1 MQKVLFHTPLLRA
14 VNLSIA
20 VLLGV
25 LVAVAYWF
33 GWRTLPQTSGSLTAP
48 INGVA
53 TIDRDQRGVP
63 HITAASWQD
72 ALFLQGY
79 ATAQDRMWQMDA
91 MRRLAGGELAEVV
104 GKSALDSDEDARRWR
119 LTRIAES
126 EERALTPESRLIL
139 TSYARGVNFFLET
152 HRGRLAPEF
161 TLLNYDPRPWSVR
174 DSLLIALEMYQ
185 TLSTSWREDVNKLH
199 MLQGGDAAKVEFL
212 YPRRTGGE
220 IQPGSNAWVI
230 SGAHSADGKPILA
243 NDPHLQWSLPAVW
256 HLVHLRAP
264 GLDVTGA
271 ALPGVP
277 AVIIGHNRRVAWGVT
292 NFQFDVQDLYLER
305 IDMRTGQYLFEGQ
318 VQQAR
323 FERDVVKVKGGRP
336 VELGTWVT
344 RHGPIFFSESN
355 QNYSMRW
362 MAAEEGPF
370 DFPFLDLD
378 RAGNWGEFNAALV
391 RFAGPAQNFV
401 YADADGNI
409 GYHATGHLPVRKNCV
424 GDVPSDG
431 ASGQCEWDG
440 FIPYDQLPQVLNP
453 PSGVIVTANQN
464 PFPADYPWPV
474 NGRFSSRYR
483 AQEIRALLE
492 SRAKWTPSDML
503 TVQKDVYSAFSHF
516 LARQVVAA
524 WDKHQDKHPG
534 SNVQAGDAVAL
545 LRQWNGQME
554 KKTAA
559 PLVETLTYNELR
571 KAVAERAWPKYDAGY
586 ETSYLAPEV
595 IERLLRERPPD
606 WFPDYDDLLVK
617 CLTTAIATGEKTQG
631 SKVSRWDY
639 GQYIQLTVQSPV
651 LGHLPLIGKYFN
663 VGPIPMSGAATTIK
677 QTSRALGPSM
687 RMVVDFADFDRS
699 LENITVGESG
709 HELSRHY
716 KDQWGRLL
724 RRAQL
729 SHAVQQGRRQADS
742 NGQTAVG
749 HVAKIDSGG

>member
-20 VLLGV
+20 VLFGV
-25 LVAVAYWF
+25 LLAVVYWF
-33 GWRTLPQTSGSLTAP
+33 GWRTLPQTSGSFTAP
-48 INGVA
+48 LDGAA
-53 TIDRDQRGVP
+53 TIARDQRGVP

-104 GKSALDSDEDARRWR
+104 GKQALDSDRDARRWR
-119 LTRIAES
+119 LTRIAEA
-126 EERALTPESRLIL
+126 EEQALTSESRLVL
-139 TSYARGVNFFLET
+139 AAYARGVNFYLET
-152 HRGRLAPEF
+152 HRGRLPPEF
-161 TLLNYDPRPWSVR
+161 ALLNYEPRPWSVR
-174 DSLLIALEMYQ
+174 DSMLIALEMFQ
-185 TLSTSWREDVNKLH
+185 TLTTSWREEVNKLH
-199 MLQGGDAAKVEFL
+199 MLQGGDAAKVDFL
-212 YPRRTGGE
+212 YPLRTGGE
-220 IQPGSNAWVI
+220 IQPGSNAWVV

-243 NDPHLQWSLPAVW
+243 NDPHLEWSIPAVW

-305 IDMRTGQYLFEGQ
+305 IDMRTGQYLFQGQ

-323 FERDVVKVKGGRP
+323 LERDVIKVKGQRP
-336 VELGTWVT
+336 VELAAWVT
-344 RHGPIFFSESN
+344 RHGPIFFTEGN

-378 RAGNWGEFNAALV
+378 RAGNWDEFNTALA
-391 RFAGPAQNFV
+391 RFVGPAQNFV
-401 YADADGNI
+401 YADVDRNI
-409 GYHATGHLPVRKNCV
+409 GYHATGRLPVRRNCV

-431 ASGQCEWDG
+431 ASGMCEWDG
-440 FIPYDQLPQVLNP
+440 FIPYDQLPHVFNP

-483 AQEIRALLE
+483 AQEIRTLLE
-492 SRAKWTPSDML
+492 SRAQWAPSDML
-503 TVQKDVYSAFSHF
+503 TVQKDVYSAFSDF
-516 LARQVVAA
+516 FARQVVAA
-524 WDKHQDKHPG
+524 WDKHPG
-534 SNVQAGDAVAL
+534 SNVQARDAIAL

-554 KKTAA
+554 KGTAA

-571 KAVAERAWPKYDAGY
+571 QAVAERASPKYDGGY
-586 ETSYLAPEV
+586 ETSFLAPEV

-606 WFPDYDDLLVK
+606 WFPDYDALLVK
-617 CLTTAIATGEKTQG
+617 CLITAMATGQKTQG

-639 GQYIQLTVQSPV
+639 GQSIQLTVQNPV
-651 LGHLPLIGKYFN
+651 LGRLPLIGKYFN
-663 VGPIPMSGAATTIK
+663 IGPVPMSGASTTIK
-677 QTSRALGPSM
+677 QTSRTLGPSL
-687 RMVVDFADFDRS
+687 RMIVDFSDFDRS

-709 HELSRHY
+709 HALSRHY
-716 KDQWGRLL
+716 QDQWDAYYAGRSFPMQFDKVD
-724 RRAQL
+724 A
-729 SHAVQQGRRQADS
+729 
-742 NGQTAVG
+742 GQVLTV
-749 HVAKIDSGG
+749 KPQ

>member
-1 MQKVLFHTPLLRA
+1 MRKVLFHTPLLRA

-25 LVAVAYWF
+25 LLAVVYWF
-33 GWRTLPQTSGSLTAP
+33 GWRTLPQTSGSIIAP
-48 INGVA
+48 IDGGA
-53 TIDRDQRGVP
+53 TIARDPRGVP
-63 HITAASWQD
+63 HITATSWQD

-91 MRRLAGGELAEVV
+91 LRRLAGGELAEVV
-104 GKSALDSDEDARRWR
+104 GKAALDSDRDARRWR
-119 LTRIAES
+119 LTRIAEAQ
-126 EERALTPESRLIL
+126 ERALNPQSRSIL
-139 TSYARGVNFFLET
+139 TAYARGVNFFLET

-161 TLLNYDPRPWSVR
+161 ALLNYEPRPWTVR
-174 DSLLIALEMYQ
+174 DSLLIALEMFQ
-185 TLSTSWREDVNKLH
+185 TLTSSWREEVNKLH
-199 MLQGGDAAKVEFL
+199 MLQGGDAAKVNFL

-243 NDPHLQWSLPAVW
+243 NDPHLEWSIPGAW

-277 AVIIGHNRRVAWGVT
+277 AVIVGHNRRVAWGVT
-292 NFQFDVQDLYLER
+292 NFDFDVQDLYLER
-305 IDMRTGQYLFEGQ
+305 IDLRSGQYSFEGQ

-323 FERDVVKVKGGRP
+323 FEPEIIKVKGERP

-344 RHGPIFFSESN
+344 RHGPIFFSEGN

-362 MAAEEGPF
+362 MAAEQSPF

-378 RAGNWGEFNAALV
+378 RAGNWDEFNAALA

-401 YADADGNI
+401 YADVDQNI
-409 GYHATGHLPVRKNCV
+409 GYHATGRLPVRKNCV
-424 GDVPSDG
+424 GDIPSDG

-440 FIPYDQLPQVLNP
+440 FIPYDQLPQIFNP
-453 PSGVIVTANQN
+453 ASGIIVTANQN

-492 SRAKWTPSDML
+492 SRGQWTPTDML
-503 TVQKDVYSAFSHF
+503 TIQKDVYSAFSDF

-524 WDKHQDKHPG
+524 WDKHPG
-534 SNVQAGDAVAL
+534 SNAQAGDAVAV
-545 LRQWNGQME
+545 LRNWNGQME

-571 KAVAERAWPKYDAGY
+571 KAVAERASPHYDGGY
-586 ETSYLAPEV
+586 DTAYLAPEV

-606 WFPDYDDLLVK
+606 WFPDFDALLVK
-617 CLTTAIATGEKTQG
+617 CLTTAVAAGEKTQG

-639 GQYIQLTVQSPV
+639 GQYIQLTVENPV

-663 VGPIPMSGAATTIK
+663 IGPVPMSGAATSIK
-677 QTSRALGPSM
+677 QTSRVLGPSL
-687 RMVVDFADFDRS
+687 RMIVDFSDFERS
-699 LENITVGESG
+699 LENITAGESG
-709 HELSRHY
+709 HVLSRHY
-716 KDQWGRLL
+716 KDQWDAYYGGHSFPMPFDKVD
-724 RRAQL
+724 A
-729 SHAVQQGRRQADS
+729 RQILTVKP
-742 NGQTAVG
+742 Q
-749 HVAKIDSGG
+749 